1 MIRPGSIE
9 RSFRTAI
16 GIAGDFAVAWGSLA
30 AIVYLRRTVPLAFTR
45 ALLPPEKLPLDV
57 IIVMLFG
64 ASFVAGLGL
73 AGFYRRRIM
82 LRSRPIVMVALLIQ
96 IAAVTIGAT
105 ILERP
110 LPRTIVLA
118 IPLLEA
124 LAFPLWRSFQRRIW
138 PMRSRETILVG
149 DPAEVAAAMASL
161 DATGEQRIHV
171 TGYAGAGPSDV
182 GAHWLGVLDDP
193 KVRAAVREAEE
204 VICVWSEAEPRGR
217 LELLR
222 IRGPRGYLLLASSA
236 DALLVSSVLGWMG
249 DEPLIEVRI
258 SCGYGAGAIVK
269 RSIDIAGAIVLSVL
283 TFPLWIVIAAAIWL
297 DDHGPILHR
306 QLRLGRGSVPFAMWK
321 FRSMRGQIEDAIP
334 QSDEA
339 RITRVGNLLR
349 RYRIDELPQ
358 LINVVTGEMSL
369 VGPRPER
376 PALVERI
383 MEEVPDFDLRCL
395 VRPGIAGLA
404 QSLVEY
410 DSRPAVKLRYD
421 LTYMCSWSLWLDIR
435 LLFRSVAAALSGS
448 GV

>member
-1 MIRPGSIE
+1 MIRPGSVE
-9 RSFRTAI
+9 RSLRFTI
-16 GIAGDFAVAWGSLA
+16 GVAGDFVVAWASLA
-30 AIVYLRRTVPLAFTR
+30 AIVYLRRTVPLSFTR
-45 ALLPPEKLPLDV
+45 ALLPPEKLRIDV
-57 IIVMLFG
+57 VAVMLFG
-64 ASFVAGLGL
+64 AAFLCGLGL

-82 LRSRPIVMVALLIQ
+82 MRSRPIVMVALLIQ

-105 ILERP
+105 IFERP

-118 IPLLEA
+118 VPLLET
-124 LAFPLWRSFQRRIW
+124 LLFPLWRSFQRRIW
-138 PMRSRETILVG
+138 PVRPRETVLVG
-149 DPAEVAAAMASL
+149 DPAEIAAAIAVL
-161 DATGEQRIHV
+161 EAGGEARIRV
-171 TGYAGAGPSDV
+171 TGYAGAGPSEV
-182 GAHWLGVLDDP
+182 GARWLGMLDEP
-193 KVRAAVREAEE
+193 NVRAVVRDAEE
-204 VICVWSEAEPRGR
+204 VICVWPDAAPRGR

-258 SCGYGAGAIVK
+258 GCGYGAGAIVK
-269 RSIDIAGAIVLSVL
+269 RSIDIAGALVLSAL

-297 DDHGPILHR
+297 DDHGPMLHR

-321 FRSMRGQIEDAIP
+321 FRSMRAPHEGAIALP
-334 QSDEA
+334 DEE
-339 RITRVGNLLR
+339 RVTRVGNLLR

-358 LINVVTGEMSL
+358 LINVITGEMSL

-376 PALVERI
+376 PELVERI

-410 DSRPAVKLRYD
+410 DSRAAVKLRYD
-421 LTYMCSWSLWLDIR
+421 LTYMCSWTLWLDIR

>member
-1 MIRPGSIE
+1 MIRPGSVE
-9 RSFRTAI
+9 RSLRFTI
-16 GIAGDFAVAWGSLA
+16 GVIGDFAVAWASLA
-30 AIVYLRRTVPLAFTR
+30 AIVYLRRTVPFSFTR
-45 ALLPPEKLPLDV
+45 ALLPPENLRLDFV
-57 IIVMLFG
+57 IVMLFG
-64 ASFVAGLGL
+64 ASFLAGLGL
-73 AGFYRRRIM
+73 AGFYRRRVM
-82 LRSRPIVMVALLIQ
+82 MRSRPIVMIALLIQ

-118 IPLLEA
+118 VPLLEVI
-124 LAFPLWRSFQRRIW
+124 LFPLWRGLQRRIW
-138 PMRSRETILVG
+138 PVRPRETILIG
-149 DPAEVAAAMASL
+149 NPAEVAAAMAVL
-161 DATGEQRIHV
+161 EAAGEARIRV
-171 TGYAGAGPSDV
+171 SGYAGAGPSEV
-182 GAHWLGVLDDP
+182 GARWLGMLDDAN
-193 KVRAAVREAEE
+193 VRAAVRDAEE
-204 VICVWSEAEPRGR
+204 VICVWPEAAPQGR

-222 IRGPRGYLLLASSA
+222 IRGPRGYLLLASPA

-258 SCGYGAGAIVK
+258 GCGYGAGAFVK
-269 RSIDIAGAIVLSVL
+269 RSIDIAGAAVLSAL
-283 TFPLWIVIAAAIWL
+283 TLPFWIVIAAAVWL
-297 DDHGPILHR
+297 DDHGPVLHR
-306 QLRLGRGSVPFAMWK
+306 QLRLGRGGVPFAMWK
-321 FRSMRGQIEDAIP
+321 FRSMRVHLEGAIAQP
-334 QSDEA
+334 DEE

-349 RYRIDELPQ
+349 RYRMDELPQ
-358 LINVVTGEMSL
+358 LINVMIGEMSI

-376 PALVERI
+376 PELVERI

-410 DSRPAVKLRYD
+410 DSRAAVKLRYD